1 MQLEGLWVGGGSC
14 ERCSHE
20 VAGDMLMLC
29 SWSGRAGIAA
39 GLDGTCYTV
48 LWALEGQCRDVPGG
62 AVEQSSTHAPCW
74 ANLACR
80 NLGERVVVSS
90 KCCWAMV
97 LS

>member
-48 LWALEGQCRDVPGG
+48 LWALEGQC
-62 AVEQSSTHAPCW
+62 
-74 ANLACR
+74 
-80 NLGERVVVSS
+80 
-90 KCCWAMV
+90 
-97 LS
+97 